1 MGSNIWEQL
10 AITVLITTLQAS
22 IKNPASKA
30 RLKAVLLKIYG
41 LIALMYAGDED
52 FNPLAAASHQEAKL
66 AKMHAAA
73 LESEVELG

>member
-1 MGSNIWEQL
+1 MGTIWEQL

-52 FNPLAAASHQEAKL
+52 FNPLAAAEKQEAKL

-73 LESEVELG
+73 LESEVDIV